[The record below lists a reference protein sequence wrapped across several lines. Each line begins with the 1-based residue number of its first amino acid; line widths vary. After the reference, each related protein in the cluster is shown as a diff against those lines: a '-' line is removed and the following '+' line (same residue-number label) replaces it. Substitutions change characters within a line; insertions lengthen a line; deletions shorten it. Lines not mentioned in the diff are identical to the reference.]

1 MRRRRALRGLLA
13 ATTVGLAGCGGDGGG
28 DGDDGE
34 SGDAGDGETGGGT
47 DGDATATPTGTVDG
61 AGDLGVTS
69 SAFADGESVPERYT
83 ADGADVSPPL
93 SVSRV
98 PDDAAALALVVD
110 DPDAPSGTFTHW
122 LLWNVPA
129 DTTTIP
135 EDQPRQ
141 ETLPDLGGAAQGTN
155 GFGDVGYRGP
165 SPPADDDPH
174 RYRFRAFALASAL
187 DPDPGAERSAV
198 LSAAEDAAV
207 ATGTLTGTYGR

>member
-1 MRRRRALRGLLA
+1 MRRRRLLSGLLA

-28 DGDDGE
+28 SGGDGTDGE
-34 SGDAGDGETGGGT
+34 SGDAS
-47 DGDATATPTGTVDG
+47 DGDATPTPTGTVDG
-61 AGDLGVTS
+61 AGALGVTS
-69 SAFADGESVPERYT
+69 SAFADGESIPERYT

-93 SVSRV
+93 SVSGV
-98 PDDAAALALVVD
+98 PDDAAALAVVVD
-110 DPDAPSGTFTHW
+110 DPDAPSGPFTHW

-129 DTTTIP
+129 DTTAIP

-155 GFGDVGYRGP
+155 DFGGVGYRGP
-165 SPPADDDPH
+165 SPPSGDDPH

-187 DPDPGAERSAV
+187 DLEPGAERSAV